1 MTDQHFP
8 EGWNEERVRRVLAQY
23 DIQTDAEAAAED
35 DAAFTENGRT
45 VLEVPAELMPVIR
58 ELIGQ
63 YLARTKA

>member
-1 MTDQHFP
+1 MTDQYFP
-8 EGWNEERVRRVLAQY
+8 AGWDEERVRRVLAHY
-23 DIQTDAEAAAED
+23 DSQTDVEAAAED

-63 YLARTKA
+63 YQARTKA